1 MHWIWCTH
9 DCMHML
15 VYVMAQVGIIVASSM
30 LCYAN
35 TLVLGLL
42 LAVALRFF
50 FVVFRKPVVSL
61 STCACITFAAISV
74 DRRWS

>member
-1 MHWIWCTH
+1 MHWIWCTR

-35 TLVLGLL
+35 TLILGLL

-50 FVVFRKPVVSL
+50 
-61 STCACITFAAISV
+61 CHI
-74 DRRWS
+74 